1 MGINQQIKQTK
12 PFVDE
17 LFKVIVNIHYSSS
30 WLASRQNKLLKP
42 LDLTIQQFNILRIL
56 RGCNG
61 KLVNQKYIKERMI
74 DHSSDISRLINK
86 LYKKNFIKTQAQEK
100 DRRNKAILLTEL
112 GSDILN
118 QADQLMEQIRDQ
130 IVIEE
135 SKLVQLNTILN
146 EIHSK
151 DK

>member
-30 WLASRQNKLLKP
+30 WLTSRQNKLLKP
-42 LDLTIQQFNILRIL
+42 LDLTIQQYNILRIL

-61 KLVNQKYIKERMI
+61 KLVNQKYIKVRMI

-86 LYKKNFIKTQAQEK
+86 LSKKNFIKTQAQEK

-135 SKLVQLNTILN
+135 SKLVQLNAILN

-151 DK
+151 D